1 MAKDLRPNVRP
12 RQTNNV
18 RQLKLIHD
26 IKEICNK
33 YEYQTDKNEVIK
45 EEIKQINDLYDKKKS
60 ILIPKTNVKPQQPT
74 EIQNAHANSTLFKRP
89 LNYIVYGDRKR
100 KDDSEFIRDYEI
112 DHNEVNHLKISN
124 LPITSDDYE
133 KIIIAL
139 EDDIGKGEMIP
150 KERGF
155 NIMKELYPK
164 LNDSHLENIFKV
176 SKINNSIN

>member
-26 IKEICNK
+26 IKEICSKN
-33 YEYQTDKNEVIK
+33 EYQTEKTDVIK

-74 EIQNAHANSTLFKRP
+74 EIQNAHANSTFFKRP
-89 LNYIVYGDRKR
+89 NNYIVYGDKKR
-100 KDDSEFIRDYEI
+100 NHDSQFIKDYEI

-124 LPITSDDYE
+124 LPISPDDYE
-133 KIIIAL
+133 KVIIAL

-155 NIMKELYPK
+155 TIVKELYPR
-164 LNDSHLENIFKV
+164 LNESHLENIFKV
-176 SKINNSIN
+176 SSV